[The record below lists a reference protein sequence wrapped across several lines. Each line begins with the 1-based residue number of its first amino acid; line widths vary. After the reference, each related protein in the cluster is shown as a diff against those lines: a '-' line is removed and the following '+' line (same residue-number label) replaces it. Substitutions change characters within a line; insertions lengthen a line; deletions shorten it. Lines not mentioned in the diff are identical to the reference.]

1 MVTDKSLQ
9 LAVELNGLKLKNPVI
24 AASGTFG
31 YGLEYNELIDLNQL
45 GGIVVKG
52 ISLWE
57 EKGNAPPRIYETPA
71 GMLNAIGLQNVGV
84 QKFIQDKLPPLRA
97 YDTAIIVNIWGRS
110 IDDYVKV
117 AEQLSSVEE
126 ISALEVN
133 ISCPNIKQG
142 GMSFGQDEKMTY
154 QLVKAVK
161 KATKLPLIVKLTPN
175 VTNPV
180 PIAQSAKD
188 AGAHSISLINT
199 LLGMVIDIETK
210 KPVLSNITGGLSGPA
225 IRPVALRMV
234 WQVASAVSIPV
245 IGLGG
250 ITSAEDALQFLIAGA
265 QAVQIGSANFHD
277 PLTCLKVIKGI
288 EAYLIEHNLHNIN
301 QLIGTMEIE

>member
-1 MVTDKSLQ
+1 MVTDKSPQ
-9 LAVELNGLKLKNPVI
+9 LSVELNGLKLKNPVI

-45 GGIVVKG
+45 GGIVVKS

-57 EKGNAPPRIYETPA
+57 EEGNAPPRIYETPA

-84 QKFIQDKLPPLRA
+84 QKFIQDKLPLLRA

-117 AEQLSSVEE
+117 AEQLSGVED
-126 ISALEVN
+126 IAALEVN

-142 GMSFGQDEKMTY
+142 GMNFGQDEKMTY

-161 KATKLPLIVKLTPN
+161 KATQLPLIVKLTPN
-175 VTNPV
+175 ITNPV
-180 PIAQSAKD
+180 PIAQSAED

-234 WQVASAVSIPV
+234 WQVASAVTIPV

-265 QAVQIGSANFHD
+265 QAVQIGSANFRD

-288 EAYLIEHNLHNIN
+288 EAYLIDHNLHNIN

>member
-180 PIAQSAKD
+180 PIAQSAED

>member
-1 MVTDKSLQ
+1 MVSNKSPQ

-31 YGLEYNELIDLNQL
+31 YGLEYKELMDLNRL

-57 EKGNAPPRIYETPA
+57 EKGNAAPRIYETPA

-84 QKFIQDKLPPLRA
+84 HNFLKEKLPQLKIFN
-97 YDTAIIVNIWGRS
+97 TAIIVNIWGRT

-117 AEQLSSVEE
+117 AEQLSHAEY
-126 ISALEVN
+126 IDALEVN

-161 KATKLPLIVKLTPN
+161 KATQLPLIVKLTPN

-180 PIAQSAKD
+180 PIAQSAED

-250 ITSAEDALQFLIAGA
+250 IASAEDALQFLIAGA
-265 QAVQIGSANFHD
+265 QAVQIGSANFRD
-277 PLTCLKVIKGI
+277 PLTCLKVIEGI
-288 EAYLIEHNLHNIN
+288 EAFLIKNNFQDIN
-301 QLIGTMEIE
+301 QLIGTIEIE

>member
-1 MVTDKSLQ
+1 MTDKSLQ